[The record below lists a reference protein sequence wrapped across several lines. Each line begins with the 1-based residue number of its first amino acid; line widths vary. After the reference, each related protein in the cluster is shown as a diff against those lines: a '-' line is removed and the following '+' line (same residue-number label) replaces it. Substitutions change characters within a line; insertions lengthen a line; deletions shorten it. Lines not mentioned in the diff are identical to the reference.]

1 MKVEDLKDYISKKD
15 FIIENKKLYDLSNF
29 KKSQLGKQYISF
41 TIRVMTVEM
50 LVFLS
55 NKNLF
60 KQAIF
65 HPSAPPH
72 GGYAA
77 DSISYRYNVHVEVN
91 TIE

>member
-1 MKVEDLKDYISKKD
+1 MKIEELKNYISSKD
-15 FIIENKKLYDLSNF
+15 FISENKKLYDLSNF

-41 TIRVMTVEM
+41 TIRVMTTEM
-50 LVFLS
+50 LEFLS
-55 NKNLF
+55 NKDLF

-77 DSISYRYNVHVEVN
+77 DSISYRYNIHVEIN
-91 TIE
+91 STE